1 MQLKMQDILNF
12 SSFYD
17 SVKTQKITM
26 KTAYHLAQLAKA
38 IETELQFYREKLQ
51 NIITEYGE
59 KDENGQPIA
68 IENGGGIKLRPGSEQ
83 ECVAA
88 MQELQE
94 LEITLP
100 DIKFNIKDFGDI
112 ELSVEN
118 VSAILPF
125 MEE

>member
-12 SSFYD
+12 SDFYN

-26 KTAYHLAQLAKA
+26 KTAYRLAQLAKT

-51 NIITEYGE
+51 AIIAEYGE
-59 KDENGQPIA
+59 KDENGQPIPT
-68 IENGGGIKLRPGSEQ
+68 EDGGGIKLRPGSEQ

-100 DIKFNIKDFGDI
+100 DIKFNIEDFGSI

-118 VSAILPF
+118 ISAILPF
-125 MEE
+125 VEE